1 MKTQRVLDE
10 LFNASE
16 YLDMINEDEQHINL
30 MIQAI
35 DIARELIKTH
45 CINENQ
51 YMCNSCHELYPSEEM
66 DFDADDE
73 SDLCKNCN
81 HISYN
86 DAPYGD
92 N

>member
-1 MKTQRVLDE
+1 MKTQQVLDE

-16 YLDMINEDEQHINL
+16 YLDMINKDEQHINL

-35 DIARELIKTH
+35 DIARELILTH
-45 CINENQ
+45 CINENH
-51 YMCNSCHELYPSEEM
+51 YMCNSCHELYTAEEM